1 MKQVQ
6 AQIAV
11 LCALLVAAPWT
22 YAQQAAP
29 QNGPANANA
38 RQETSRLASGRPRWY
53 SAITTPYEPGVVP
66 PVNVANSGR
75 LDSLLRA
82 GNLYLSLSDTV
93 ALAIEN
99 NLDIEVERYEFALAD
114 ADLKRARAGASILGI
129 PTGLTTGMP
138 AGVGALGSITAGVGS
153 ATTNSYFSSL
163 GGNTFGSLY
172 SFDPAIGGTIQWG
185 HTTTPQQNTIT
196 TGTTAL
202 VSTNQTYNFGVA
214 QGFIT
219 GATATLSYNNLDQ
232 SQNALRNIYNPVTT
246 SNLDLAITQPLL
258 NGFGLAVNNRT
269 IRIARNNIRAADYVF
284 KNQVINVVANVVQLY
299 WNLVFFNNDLDVK
312 RRALASSQKLYDD
325 NKKQVEIGTLAPISV
340 VQAEAQMAAD
350 QQALVL
356 SQTNVLQQESILKSV
371 LSRNGLAS
379 PSVMEAH
386 IVTTDPIR
394 VPEVEAVEPVQ
405 DLVVRALDNR
415 PELAQSR
422 IQIESAKINLEG
434 IRNQL
439 LPTLSAVA
447 DLRNSA
453 LTGSPNPLVGIPGNP
468 LTAANAPDPYF
479 VGGYGNILRQL
490 AGRDFPNYTVGVS
503 LNIPVG
509 NRAAQA
515 NMATQTVNLRMN
527 ELAVQK
533 LINQIRIDVQTALT
547 AVLQA
552 RAQYQAASKQR
563 VLQEQTFDAEQK
575 KLAVGASTPY
585 NVILQERDLEV
596 AADAEVQAQA
606 AYVLARN
613 LLDLAVGRT
622 LDVNRVEIAEAK
634 AGRVSRPP
642 TPLPAITTGNR

>member
-1 MKQVQ
+1 MKQFQ
-6 AQIAV
+6 SHIAV
-11 LCALLVAAPWT
+11 LCALLAAAPWT
-22 YAQQAAP
+22 NAQQPAA
-29 QNGPANANA
+29 QSGPGPNNP
-38 RQETSRLASGRPRWY
+38 RQGNSGLVTGRPRWY
-53 SAITTPYEPGVVP
+53 SPVTHSYEPRMVP
-66 PVNVANSGR
+66 PVNISNSGR
-75 LDSLLRA
+75 LDALLRA

-114 ADLKRARAGASILGI
+114 SDLKRARAGASILGI
-129 PTGLTTGMP
+129 PTTLATGLPTGVP
-138 AGVGALGSITAGVGS
+138 GLGNITAGLPSV
-153 ATTNSYFSSL
+153 TTNTFFSSL
-163 GGNTFGSLY
+163 GVNTFGSPF

-185 HTTTPQQNTIT
+185 HFTQPQQNTIT

-214 QGFIT
+214 QGFVT
-219 GATATLSYNNLDQ
+219 GGVATLSYNNLDQ

-246 SNLDLAITQPLL
+246 SSVDLAITQPLL
-258 NGFGLAVNNRT
+258 NGFGLAISNRP
-269 IRIARNNIRAADYVF
+269 IRIARNNLRAADYVF
-284 KNQVINVVANVVQLY
+284 ENQVINVVANVVQMY
-299 WNLVFFNNDLDVK
+299 WNLVFFNNDLEVK

-379 PSVMEAH
+379 PSVSEAH

-394 VPEVEAVEPVQ
+394 VPAVEASEPVQ
-405 DLVVRALDNR
+405 DLVAMALDNR

-422 IQIESAKINLEG
+422 IQIDSAKINLEG
-434 IRNQL
+434 VRNL
-439 LPTLSAVA
+439 MLPSLNAVA
-447 DLRNSA
+447 DLRNSG
-453 LTGSPNPLVGIPGNP
+453 LTGSPNPLIGTPGNP
-468 LTAANAPDPYF
+468 LTASNAPDPYF
-479 VGGYGNILRQL
+479 VGGYGNVLRQL
-490 AGRDFPNYTVGVS
+490 AGRDFPNYSVGVS
-503 LNIPVG
+503 LNIPLR

-515 NMATQTVNLRMN
+515 NMATSLVNLRMS
-527 ELAVQK
+527 ELTVQK

-552 RAQYQAASKQR
+552 RAQYEAATKQR

-585 NVILQERDLEV
+585 NVILQERDLEA
-596 AADAEVQAQA
+596 AADAEVQGQA
-606 AYVLARN
+606 AYILARN
-613 LLDLAVGRT
+613 QLDLAVGRT
-622 LDVNRVEIAEAK
+622 LEVNRVEIAEAR

-642 TPLPAITTGNR
+642 TPLPAVTTGNR